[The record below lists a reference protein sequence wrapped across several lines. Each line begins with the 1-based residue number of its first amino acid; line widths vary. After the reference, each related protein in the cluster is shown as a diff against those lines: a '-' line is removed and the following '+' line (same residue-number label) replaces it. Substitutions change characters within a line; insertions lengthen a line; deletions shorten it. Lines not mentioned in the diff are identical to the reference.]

1 MTNRGFEAALHSCSD
16 LARRHAAKRLQV
28 ADEFKRR
35 YGTDPSDIDADEI
48 IDSIDYGHGLITLA
62 EVDRIMRKAQGE
74 RP

>member
-35 YGTDPSDIDADEI
+35 YGVDPSDIDADEI
-48 IDSIDYGHGLITLA
+48 IDSIDYGHRLMDLA
-62 EVDRIMRKAQGE
+62 EVDRIMQKAKGDT
-74 RP
+74 P